1 MEILEVVWWYNE
13 SCKAVWELRWVAV
26 TWAIWQLYEL
36 DRGLHPTSAKS
47 TALSVHYSR
56 CVLRGFINIGLSPS
70 LQPGKSITYCSL
82 CTLQVDWTLHRCRW
96 RWNWFSVSRG
106 RCTRHSFEIEAAQAH
121 FIESCGSA
129 CERNEAF
136 EDGWV
141 IFNCRSQG
149 GHHEMVI
156 AKPLK
161 AVLLRWTLIRG
172 VSDIPKAA
180 IWSHIATEVRHGG
193 SKYSCNRIYWNLCNC
208 FDWDSKV

>member
-1 MEILEVVWWYNE
+1 MKLILCFQE
-13 SCKAVWELRWVAV
+13 K
-26 TWAIWQLYEL
+26 
-36 DRGLHPTSAKS
+36 
-47 TALSVHYSR
+47 VHT
-56 CVLRGFINIGLSPS
+56 V
-70 LQPGKSITYCSL
+70 
-82 CTLQVDWTLHRCRW
+82 
-96 RWNWFSVSRG
+96 
-106 RCTRHSFEIEAAQAH
+106 HSFETTQAH

-129 CERNEAF
+129 YERNEAF

-180 IWSHIATEVRHGG
+180 V
-193 SKYSCNRIYWNLCNC
+193 
-208 FDWDSKV
+208 